1 MPPDAREAFAQTS
14 LGAENTAYEVVARL
28 DPEYFEK
35 LRGLYVDG
43 TFERDGALSRKTK
56 ELIMVGITSAMRA
69 ARGVRVHSERALAL
83 GASPREVLEAM
94 EVAVIP
100 GGMPG
105 FWLAV
110 ETLEEILKSKGRK
123 FE

>member
-1 MPPDAREAFAQTS
+1 
-14 LGAENTAYEVVARL
+14 
-28 DPEYFEK
+28 
-35 LRGLYVDG
+35 
-43 TFERDGALSRKTK
+43 
-56 ELIMVGITSAMRA
+56 MVGITSAMRA
-69 ARGVRVHSERALAL
+69 SRGVRVHSERALAL
-83 GASPREVLEAM
+83 GATPREVLEAM

-110 ETLEEILKSKGRK
+110 ETLEEILKSKGQK